1 MNMRKRDDQ
10 KRQLIEQAV
19 LVITKEEG
27 IQGLSFGKIAK
38 HAQVSSGT
46 PYVYF
51 KDKTDMLS
59 KMFLSIKNLFD
70 ANLTS
75 DIDKGQTI
83 ADQIYL
89 AVMHFAR
96 MYVNYPLEAVFLTAI
111 RANPELIDE
120 NALRVGNES
129 AKPLEQLV
137 DRAIEQHAL
146 NITNLDY
153 VTVLLFGPFIM
164 LVQERLSAKQ
174 TVTLSEL
181 EAVVRNSV
189 NGILKE

>member
-1 MNMRKRDDQ
+1 
-10 KRQLIEQAV
+10 
-19 LVITKEEG
+19 
-27 IQGLSFGKIAK
+27 
-38 HAQVSSGT
+38 
-46 PYVYF
+46 
-51 KDKTDMLS
+51 
-59 KMFLSIKNLFD
+59 
-70 ANLTS
+70 
-75 DIDKGQTI
+75 
-83 ADQIYL
+83 
-89 AVMHFAR
+89 MHFAR